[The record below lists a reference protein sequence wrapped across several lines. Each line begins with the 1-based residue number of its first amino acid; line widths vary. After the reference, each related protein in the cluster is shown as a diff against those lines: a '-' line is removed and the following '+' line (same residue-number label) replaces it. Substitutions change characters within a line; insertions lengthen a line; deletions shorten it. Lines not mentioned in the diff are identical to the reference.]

1 MLNFPKCVSV
11 RNSHA
16 RSGSRPR
23 ARAFPGGIPL
33 AFLCRQCDAVVSGSV
48 RVCCTHVAWI
58 GVSLHSA
65 LCAPSAHL
73 WEFLVSHFVSQPR
86 QRHPISIGR
95 CRCRTDLE
103 HLANLS
109 PALAWP
115 KGELRGQDLG
125 NLLGRL
131 CTGQVCAVSC
141 LVLIGLRARIRW
153 AERGLK

>member
-1 MLNFPKCVSV
+1 MSLCEIPTRAQVLGPGPGHSPAEFPWPSLADSVTPSSVEVSV
-11 RNSHA
+11 SVAHMLP
-16 RSGSRPR
+16 GLG
-23 ARAFPGGIPL
+23 FP
-33 AFLCRQCDAVVSGSV
+33 
-48 RVCCTHVAWI
+48 CT
-58 GVSLHSA
+58 LHS
-65 LCAPSAHL
+65 APSAHL

-131 CTGQVCAVSC
+131 CTGQVCAVPC